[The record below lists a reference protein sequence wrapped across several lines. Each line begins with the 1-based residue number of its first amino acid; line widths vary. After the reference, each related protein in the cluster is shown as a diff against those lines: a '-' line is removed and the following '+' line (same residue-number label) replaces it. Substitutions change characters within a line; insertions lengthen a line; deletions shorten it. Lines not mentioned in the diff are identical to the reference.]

1 MLTFITAQPFHELW
15 FSVCSSRAVLT
26 KQIIAQCCLMVLGW
40 VLVLHNH
47 AEISVVLFILPPQCS
62 WQGCAGERE
71 VLTYSC
77 LLYVVSVT
85 PSDGSGWRGND
96 TSPSH
101 CRTQGGNSALNSW
114 SVNKAALRAC

>member
-1 MLTFITAQPFHELW
+1 MWWCYMLRSITAQPFHELW

-40 VLVLHNH
+40 GLVLHNH

-77 LLYVVSVT
+77 LCCGWSQSLLQMGV
-85 PSDGSGWRGND
+85 DGVEMTHHPPTAGHREVI
-96 TSPSH
+96 
-101 CRTQGGNSALNSW
+101 QL
-114 SVNKAALRAC
+114 